1 MVVADKLKKSN
12 RIIGALRVVVV
23 VTAIGIFVTVA
34 AVTSLFQQQQ

>member
-12 RIIGALRVVVV
+12 RIIGALRVVV